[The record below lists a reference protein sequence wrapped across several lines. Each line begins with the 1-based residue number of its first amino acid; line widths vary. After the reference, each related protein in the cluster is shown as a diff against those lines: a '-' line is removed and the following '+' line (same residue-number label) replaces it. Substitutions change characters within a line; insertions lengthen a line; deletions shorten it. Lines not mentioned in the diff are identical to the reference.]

1 MRRIYVVIPGPVL
14 TGRLVQELLSNG
26 LTAEQDMRLF
36 SRQPKHLADVPV
48 SVTSLRAASGKT
60 LLRAL
65 MGGVIAFLALLLVL
79 IASGGADAQSL
90 LLVVATMTGAA
101 AGAATALLQPFPP
114 ELRPLREE
122 LRHDDVV
129 LVVEVPDARQ
139 GSLEQEIKAR
149 HPEIRVMGTDPG
161 GSPPFP

>member
-1 MRRIYVVIPGPVL
+1 
-14 TGRLVQELLSNG
+14 
-26 LTAEQDMRLF
+26 MRLF

-65 MGGVIAFLALLLVL
+65 MGGAIAFLALLLVL

-101 AGAATALLQPFPP
+101 AGAATALLQPFPS

-122 LRHDDVV
+122 LRHETSYYASRCRTRAKAPWSRRSR
-129 LVVEVPDARQ
+129 LAIRRFGSWARIPR
-139 GSLEQEIKAR
+139 GAPRFREFVANR
-149 HPEIRVMGTDPG
+149 
-161 GSPPFP
+161 

>member
-26 LTAEQDMRLF
+26 LTPEQDMRLF
-36 SRQPKHLADVPV
+36 SRQPKHLTDVPL
-48 SVTSLRAASGKT
+48 SVTSLRVASGKIP
-60 LLRAL
+60 LRAL
-65 MGGVIAFLALLLVL
+65 MGASIAFLALLLVL
-79 IASGGADAQSL
+79 IAFDAAEVKGL
-90 LLVVATMTGAA
+90 LLVVVTMTGAA
-101 AGAATALLQPFPP
+101 AGAATALLQPFPS

-129 LVVEVPDARQ
+129 LRVEVPDARQ